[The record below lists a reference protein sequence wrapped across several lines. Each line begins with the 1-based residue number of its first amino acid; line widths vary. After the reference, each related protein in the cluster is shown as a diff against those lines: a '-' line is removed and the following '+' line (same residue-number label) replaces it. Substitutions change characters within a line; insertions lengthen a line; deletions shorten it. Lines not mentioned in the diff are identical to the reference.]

1 MRALRRAACAL
12 ARLSAAVAARA
23 DGYNGKTIALSLEN
37 YHAEARRG
45 AAALPATP
53 LPRTQDAEE
62 CLAPRQVTL
71 TPAQRIS
78 FEPHPLHDPQDFADL
93 GALAGTRLRAF
104 FRRGQPRGVACM
116 P

>member
-1 MRALRRAACAL
+1 M
-12 ARLSAAVAARA
+12 SV
-23 DGYNGKTIALSLEN
+23 EN

-45 AAALPATP
+45 AAALPTTP
-53 LPRTQDAEE
+53 QPRTQDAEE
-62 CLAPRQVTL
+62 CLAPPQVTL
-71 TPAQRIS
+71 TPAERIS

-104 FRRGQPRGVACM
+104 LSSGQPRGGACM